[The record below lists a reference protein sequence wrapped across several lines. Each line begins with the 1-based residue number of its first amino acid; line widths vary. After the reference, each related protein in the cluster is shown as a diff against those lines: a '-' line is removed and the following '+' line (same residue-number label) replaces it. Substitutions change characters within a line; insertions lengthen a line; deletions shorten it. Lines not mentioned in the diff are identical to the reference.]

1 MGKLVGSYN
10 SRNDRDDE
18 MNEDC
23 KTAIISM
30 FKNLNEDMVMY
41 KRNERK
47 ILMDPMVSMEL
58 KNTNIWNEKL
68 RLWKKHLEGKRQAIN
83 WEKIFVK
90 CISDKGLVLRIY
102 KVRKPNSKKI
112 YNPAKIW
119 AGDLNQHLTKEN
131 KQLTD
136 TRMKRWSTSSV
147 IGEI

>member
-83 WEKIFVK
+83 REKNICK
-90 CISDKGLVLRIY
+90 TCI
-102 KVRKPNSKKI
+102 
-112 YNPAKIW
+112 W
-119 AGDLNQHLTKEN
+119 
-131 KQLTD
+131 
-136 TRMKRWSTSSV
+136 
-147 IGEI
+147 